1 MAIDEKKLVEAVM
14 SGNDIG
20 LIDILR
26 CMIYEVICDIIDY
39 REILSF
45 EQYQAKNEKTSDN
58 DVIETNVGKWIPVHK
73 HMWKKGYDGK
83 IDEWVWENGFHNGPQ
98 CELCYAT
105 PCVHCNPDWEASEC
119 REISYECSECQT
131 HVKDMTNYCPHC
143 GVRMM
148 PEP

>member
-1 MAIDEKKLVEAVM
+1 MAIDEKKLKDDVKKYFAKLKAHNVHELVE
-14 SGNDIG
+14 
-20 LIDILR
+20 LFF
-26 CMIYEVICDIIDY
+26 EDIIGIID
-39 REILSF
+39 
-45 EQYQAKNEKTSDN
+45 EQPKL
-58 DVIETNVGKWIPVHK
+58 DVPDTNVGKWIPVHK

-119 REISYECSECQT
+119 SEISYECSECQT

-143 GVRMM
+143 GVIMM
-148 PEP
+148 PEPYKGE